1 MITCDKCKE
10 ELTDNTYDIF
20 WEKHQTIPD
29 AYNYGDFKIWC
40 VRK

>member
-10 ELTDNTYDIF
+10 ELTDDTHDLF

-40 VRK
+40 VNK